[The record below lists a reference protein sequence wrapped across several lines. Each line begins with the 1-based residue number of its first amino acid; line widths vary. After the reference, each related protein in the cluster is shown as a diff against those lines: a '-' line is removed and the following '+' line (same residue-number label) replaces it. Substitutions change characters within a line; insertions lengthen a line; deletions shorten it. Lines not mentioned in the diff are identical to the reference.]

1 MMACRYP
8 LTRRFGPQGWNHT
21 AEIDEYKRRDNP
33 MVADDALLMAYVDG
47 ELSSQQNQELER
59 LIDASPDLAER
70 VSRLMASCLPYEEAF
85 ARQNL
90 PPVPESLKLNIA
102 ALAAQHS
109 AAQAPVGT
117 VPTSGVNS
125 SGKEDSVFSRLF
137 AFLQPKFAWPALTF
151 VAGAACYALVLQIGA
166 FSGALKPGFDAAA
179 PAVAQTSPWVQQAA
193 AYQHLYTRETVA
205 YGAQPTDAVT
215 QTLADI
221 RQVDGLALRVPDLSS
236 AGLTFKRVQ
245 RLRFNNKALIQL
257 VYLPANGAP
266 VALCVMKEPKPDQ
279 SIAQQSVAQMNVVTW
294 RQSELGYA
302 LIGEPEGVDLNAVA
316 RLVADRSAAQ
326 LFAAVPAPMWIAAIQ
341 K

>member
-1 MMACRYP
+1 
-8 LTRRFGPQGWNHT
+8 
-21 AEIDEYKRRDNP
+21 

-70 VSRLMASCLPYEEAF
+70 VSRLMASCLPYDEAF

-90 PPVPESLKLNIA
+90 PPVPESLKLSIA

-109 AAQAPVGT
+109 TAAEPEVAPAQRAADH
-117 VPTSGVNS
+117 P
-125 SGKEDSVFSRLF
+125 SGKADSVFSRLF

-151 VAGAACYALVLQIGA
+151 VAGAACYALVLQVGA
-166 FSGALKPGFDAAA
+166 FSGALKPGFDASA
-179 PAVAQTSPWVQQAA
+179 PAVAQSSPWVQQAA

-205 YGAQPTDAVT
+205 YGVQPTDVVT
-215 QTLADI
+215 KTLADI
-221 RQVDGLALRVPDLSS
+221 RDTDGLALRVPDLSS
-236 AGLTFKRVQ
+236 AGLTFQRVQ

-279 SIAQQSVAQMNVVTW
+279 SITQQSVAQMNVVTW

-302 LIGEPEGVDLNAVA
+302 LIGEPEQGVDLNAVA

-326 LFAAVPAPMWIAAIQ
+326 LFADVPAPMWIAAIQ

>member
-1 MMACRYP
+1 
-8 LTRRFGPQGWNHT
+8 
-21 AEIDEYKRRDNP
+21 

-47 ELSSQQNQELER
+47 ELSPQQNQELER
-59 LIDASPDLAER
+59 LMDASPDLAQR
-70 VSRLMASCLPYEEAF
+70 VSRLMASCLPYEQAF
-85 ARQNL
+85 ARQNV
-90 PPVPESLKLNIA
+90 PPVPESLKLSIA

-109 AAQAPVGT
+109 APGQAKTADTPCAAEKADRG
-117 VPTSGVNS
+117 
-125 SGKEDSVFSRLF
+125 FARLF
-137 AFLQPKFAWPALTF
+137 ALLQPKFAWPALTF
-151 VAGAACYALVLQIGA
+151 VAGAACYALVLQVGA
-166 FSGALKPGFDAAA
+166 FNAAFKPGFDATA

-205 YGAQPTDAVT
+205 YAVQPTDVVT
-215 QTLADI
+215 KTLADI
-221 RQVDGLALRVPDLSS
+221 REVDGLALRVPDLSA
-236 AGLTFKRVQ
+236 AGLTFQRVQ
-245 RLRFNNKALIQL
+245 RLRFNNKALVQL

-302 LIGEPEGVDLNAVA
+302 LIGELEQGVDLNAVA

-326 LFAAVPAPMWIAAIQ
+326 LFADVPAPLWIAAIQ

>member
-1 MMACRYP
+1 
-8 LTRRFGPQGWNHT
+8 
-21 AEIDEYKRRDNP
+21 

-90 PPVPESLKLNIA
+90 PPVPESLKLSIA
-102 ALAAQHS
+102 ALAAQHTAEPAPSRS
-109 AAQAPVGT
+109 AEVSDEKT
-117 VPTSGVNS
+117 
-125 SGKEDSVFSRLF
+125 DSVFSRLF
-137 AFLQPKFAWPALTF
+137 AFFQPKFAWPALTF
-151 VAGAACYALVLQIGA
+151 VAGAACYALVLQVGA
-166 FSGALKPGFDAAA
+166 FSGALKPGIETTA
-179 PAVAQTSPWVQQAA
+179 PAVAQASPWVQQAA
-193 AYQHLYTRETVA
+193 AYQHIR
-205 YGAQPTDAVT
+205 
-215 QTLADI
+215 DI
-221 RQVDGLALRVPDLSS
+221 DGLALRVPDLSS

-257 VYLPANGAP
+257 VYLPASGAP

-279 SIAQQSVAQMNVVTW
+279 SITQQSVAQMNVVTW

-326 LFAAVPAPMWIAAIQ
+326 LFAGAPSPMWIAALQ

>member
-1 MMACRYP
+1 
-8 LTRRFGPQGWNHT
+8 
-21 AEIDEYKRRDNP
+21 

-102 ALAAQHS
+102 ALAAQHTAEPAPSRS
-109 AAQAPVGT
+109 AEVSDEKT
-117 VPTSGVNS
+117 
-125 SGKEDSVFSRLF
+125 DSVFSRLF
-137 AFLQPKFAWPALTF
+137 AFFQPKFAWPALTF
-151 VAGAACYALVLQIGA
+151 IAGAACYALVLQVGA
-166 FSGALKPGFDAAA
+166 FSGALKPGIETTA
-179 PAVAQTSPWVQQAA
+179 PAVAQASPWVQQAA

-205 YGAQPTDAVT
+205 YGAQPTDAIT
-215 QTLADI
+215 KTLADI
-221 RQVDGLALRVPDLSS
+221 RDIDGLALHVPDLSS

-257 VYLPANGAP
+257 VYLPASGAP

-279 SIAQQSVAQMNVVTW
+279 SITQQSVAQMNVVTW

-326 LFAAVPAPMWIAAIQ
+326 LFAGAPSPMWIAALQ

>member
-1 MMACRYP
+1 
-8 LTRRFGPQGWNHT
+8 
-21 AEIDEYKRRDNP
+21 

-90 PPVPESLKLNIA
+90 PPVPESLKLSIA

-109 AAQAPVGT
+109 AAAEPEVAPAQRAAAH
-117 VPTSGVNS
+117 P
-125 SGKEDSVFSRLF
+125 SGKADSVFSRLF
-137 AFLQPKFAWPALTF
+137 ALFQPKFAWPALTF
-151 VAGAACYALVLQIGA
+151 VAGAACYALVLQVGA
-166 FSGALKPGFDAAA
+166 FSGALKPGFDASA

-205 YGAQPTDAVT
+205 YGAQPSDVVT
-215 QTLADI
+215 KTLADI
-221 RQVDGLALRVPDLSS
+221 RDIDGLALRVPDLSS

-279 SIAQQSVAQMNVVTW
+279 SITQQSVAQMNVVTW

-302 LIGEPEGVDLNAVA
+302 LIGEPEQGVDLNAVA

>member
-1 MMACRYP
+1 
-8 LTRRFGPQGWNHT
+8 
-21 AEIDEYKRRDNP
+21 

-90 PPVPESLKLNIA
+90 PPVPESLKLSIA

-109 AAQAPVGT
+109 TAEPAHALADAKT
-117 VPTSGVNS
+117 
-125 SGKEDSVFSRLF
+125 DSVFSRLF
-137 AFLQPKFAWPALTF
+137 AFFQPKFAWPALTF

-166 FSGALKPGFDAAA
+166 LNGALKPGVDTTA
-179 PAVAQTSPWVQQAA
+179 PAVAQASPWVQQAA

-215 QTLADI
+215 KTLADI
-221 RQVDGLALRVPDLSS
+221 RDIDGLALRVPDLSS

-257 VYLPANGAP
+257 VYLPASGAP

-279 SIAQQSVAQMNVVTW
+279 SITQQSVAQMNVVTW

-316 RLVADRSAAQ
+316 RLVADRSAGQ
-326 LFAAVPAPMWIAAIQ
+326 LFTGSPAPMWIASLQ

>member
-1 MMACRYP
+1 
-8 LTRRFGPQGWNHT
+8 
-21 AEIDEYKRRDNP
+21 

-90 PPVPESLKLNIA
+90 PPVPESLKLSIA
-102 ALAAQHS
+102 ALAAQHTAEPAPSRS
-109 AAQAPVGT
+109 AEVSDEKT
-117 VPTSGVNS
+117 
-125 SGKEDSVFSRLF
+125 DSVFSRLF
-137 AFLQPKFAWPALTF
+137 AFFQPKFAWPALTF
-151 VAGAACYALVLQIGA
+151 VAGAACYALVLQVGA
-166 FSGALKPGFDAAA
+166 FSGALKPGIETAA
-179 PAVAQTSPWVQQAA
+179 PAVAQASPWVQQAA

-205 YGAQPTDAVT
+205 YGAQPTDAIT
-215 QTLADI
+215 KTLADI
-221 RQVDGLALRVPDLSS
+221 RDIDGLALRVPDLSS

-257 VYLPANGAP
+257 VYLPASGAP

-279 SIAQQSVAQMNVVTW
+279 SITQQSVAQMNVVTW

-326 LFAAVPAPMWIAAIQ
+326 LFAGAPSPMWIAALQ

>member
-1 MMACRYP
+1 
-8 LTRRFGPQGWNHT
+8 
-21 AEIDEYKRRDNP
+21 

-59 LIDASPDLAER
+59 LIDASPDLAQR

-85 ARQNL
+85 ARQNV
-90 PPVPESLKLNIA
+90 PPVPESLKLSIA
-102 ALAAQHS
+102 ALAAQHTAGSTAGNPKAAATSS
-109 AAQAPVGT
+109 AAEKAD
-117 VPTSGVNS
+117 SG
-125 SGKEDSVFSRLF
+125 FARLF

-151 VAGAACYALVLQIGA
+151 VAGAACYALVLQVGA
-166 FSGALKPGFDAAA
+166 FSGALKPGFDASA

-205 YGAQPTDAVT
+205 YGAQPSDAVT
-215 QTLADI
+215 KTLADI
-221 RQVDGLALRVPDLSS
+221 RDIDGLALRVPDLSS

-279 SIAQQSVAQMNVVTW
+279 AIAQQSVAQMNVVTW

-316 RLVADRSAAQ
+316 RLVADRSAGQ
-326 LFAAVPAPMWIAAIQ
+326 LFTGAPAPLWIAGIQ

>member
-1 MMACRYP
+1 
-8 LTRRFGPQGWNHT
+8 
-21 AEIDEYKRRDNP
+21 

-47 ELSSQQNQELER
+47 DLSPQQNQELER
-59 LIDASPDLAER
+59 LIDASPDLAQR

-85 ARQNL
+85 ARQNV
-90 PPVPESLKLNIA
+90 PPVPESLKLSIA
-102 ALAAQHS
+102 ALAAQHT
-109 AAQAPVGT
+109 AAQAPKT
-117 VPTSGVNS
+117 ASAPTTGRT
-125 SGKEDSVFSRLF
+125 DSVFGRLF

-151 VAGAACYALVLQIGA
+151 VAGAACYALVLQVGA
-166 FSGALKPGFDAAA
+166 FSGVLKPGFDAAA
-179 PAVAQTSPWVQQAA
+179 PAVAQASPWVQQAA

-205 YGAQPTDAVT
+205 YGAQPSDAVIK
-215 QTLADI
+215 TLADI
-221 RQVDGLALRVPDLSS
+221 RNIDGLALRVPDLSA

-279 SIAQQSVAQMNVVTW
+279 SITQQSVAQMNVVTW

-316 RLVADRSAAQ
+316 RLVADRSAGQ
-326 LFAAVPAPMWIAAIQ
+326 LFTGSPAPLWIAGLQ

>member
-1 MMACRYP
+1 
-8 LTRRFGPQGWNHT
+8 
-21 AEIDEYKRRDNP
+21 

-59 LIDASPDLAER
+59 LIEASPDLAQR

-85 ARQNL
+85 AHQNV
-90 PPVPESLKLNIA
+90 PPVPESLKLSIA

-109 AAQAPVGT
+109 AAGEAKTTAAHSAAEKTDRG
-117 VPTSGVNS
+117 
-125 SGKEDSVFSRLF
+125 FSRLF

-151 VAGAACYALVLQIGA
+151 VAGAACYALVLQVGA
-166 FSGALKPGFDAAA
+166 FNGALKPGIDAAA
-179 PAVAQTSPWVQQAA
+179 PTVAQTSPWVQQAA

-205 YGAQPTDAVT
+205 YGAQPTDVVT
-215 QTLADI
+215 KTLADI
-221 RQVDGLALRVPDLSS
+221 RDIDGLALRVPDLSS

-302 LIGEPEGVDLNAVA
+302 LIGEPEQGVDLNAIA
-316 RLVADRSAAQ
+316 RLVADRSAAP
-326 LFAAVPAPMWIAAIQ
+326 LFADVPAPMWIASIQ

>member
-1 MMACRYP
+1 
-8 LTRRFGPQGWNHT
+8 
-21 AEIDEYKRRDNP
+21 

-90 PPVPESLKLNIA
+90 PPVPESLKLSIA

-109 AAQAPVGT
+109 AAAEPEPAPAQRAAVH
-117 VPTSGVNS
+117 P
-125 SGKEDSVFSRLF
+125 SGKADSVFSRLF

-151 VAGAACYALVLQIGA
+151 VAGAACYALVLQVGA
-166 FSGALKPGFDAAA
+166 FSGALKPGFDASA

-205 YGAQPTDAVT
+205 YGAQPSDVVT
-215 QTLADI
+215 KTLADI
-221 RQVDGLALRVPDLSS
+221 RDIDGLALRVPDLSS

-279 SIAQQSVAQMNVVTW
+279 SITQQSVAQMNVVTW

-302 LIGEPEGVDLNAVA
+302 LIGEPEQGVDLNAVA

>member
-1 MMACRYP
+1 
-8 LTRRFGPQGWNHT
+8 
-21 AEIDEYKRRDNP
+21 

-90 PPVPESLKLNIA
+90 PPVPETLKLSIA

-109 AAQAPVGT
+109 TAVEPKVAAAQTTAGHP
-117 VPTSGVNS
+117 
-125 SGKEDSVFSRLF
+125 SGKADSVFSRLF

-151 VAGAACYALVLQIGA
+151 VAGAACYALVLQVGA
-166 FSGALKPGFDAAA
+166 FSGALKPGFDASA
-179 PAVAQTSPWVQQAA
+179 PAVAQSSPWVQQAA

-205 YGAQPTDAVT
+205 YGVQPTDVVT
-215 QTLADI
+215 KTLADI
-221 RQVDGLALRVPDLSS
+221 RDTDGLALRVPDLSS
-236 AGLTFKRVQ
+236 AGLTFQRVQ

-279 SIAQQSVAQMNVVTW
+279 SITQQSVAQMNVVTW

-302 LIGEPEGVDLNAVA
+302 LIGEPEQGVDLNAVA

-326 LFAAVPAPMWIAAIQ
+326 LFADVPAPMWIAAIQ

>member
-1 MMACRYP
+1 
-8 LTRRFGPQGWNHT
+8 
-21 AEIDEYKRRDNP
+21 

-47 ELSSQQNQELER
+47 ELTPQQNQELER

-85 ARQNL
+85 ARQKL

-109 AAQAPVGT
+109 ADAVKAPAPEKATGR
-117 VPTSGVNS
+117 
-125 SGKEDSVFSRLF
+125 KDSVFVRLF
-137 AFLQPKFAWPALTF
+137 AGLRPKFAWPALSF
-151 VAGAACYALVLQIGA
+151 VAGAACYALVLQVGVLN
-166 FSGALKPGFDAAA
+166 GGGKPAIDVAA
-179 PAVAQTSPWVQQAA
+179 PAVAQASPWVQQAA

-205 YGAQPTDAVT
+205 YGAQPADVVT

-221 RQVDGLALRVPDLSS
+221 RQIDGLPLRVPDLSS

-245 RLRFNNKALIQL
+245 RLSFNNRALIQL
-257 VYLPANGAP
+257 VYLPERGAP

-279 SIAQQSVAQMNVVTW
+279 GVAQQTVAQMNVVTW

-316 RLVADRSAAQ
+316 RLVADRSAGQ
-326 LFAAVPAPMWIAAIQ
+326 LFAVSRAPLWIADIQ

>member
-1 MMACRYP
+1 
-8 LTRRFGPQGWNHT
+8 
-21 AEIDEYKRRDNP
+21 

-90 PPVPESLKLNIA
+90 PPVPESLKLSIA

-109 AAQAPVGT
+109 AAAEPEPAPAQRAAVH
-117 VPTSGVNS
+117 P
-125 SGKEDSVFSRLF
+125 SGKADSVFSRLF

-151 VAGAACYALVLQIGA
+151 VAGAACYALVLQVGA
-166 FSGALKPGFDAAA
+166 FSGALKPGFDANA

-205 YGAQPTDAVT
+205 YGAQPSDVVT
-215 QTLADI
+215 KTLADI
-221 RQVDGLALRVPDLSS
+221 RDIDGLALRVPDLSS

-279 SIAQQSVAQMNVVTW
+279 SITQQSVAQMNVVTW

-302 LIGEPEGVDLNAVA
+302 LIGEPEQGVDLNAVA

>member
-1 MMACRYP
+1 
-8 LTRRFGPQGWNHT
+8 
-21 AEIDEYKRRDNP
+21 

-85 ARQNL
+85 ARQNV
-90 PPVPESLKLNIA
+90 PPVPESLKLSIA
-102 ALAAQHS
+102 ALSAQHS
-109 AAQAPVGT
+109 AAHTARATAAPA
-117 VPTSGVNS
+117 PTSIS
-125 SGKEDSVFSRLF
+125 AEKTDSVFARLF
-137 AFLQPKFAWPALTF
+137 ALFEPKFAWPAVTF
-151 VAGAACYALVLQIGA
+151 AAGAACCALVLQLGA
-166 FSGALKPGFDAAA
+166 FNGALKPGFDASA
-179 PAVAQTSPWVQQAA
+179 PAVAQTSAWVQQAA
-193 AYQHLYTRETVA
+193 AYQHLYTRDTVA
-205 YGAQPTDAVT
+205 YAVQPSDVVSK
-215 QTLADI
+215 TLADI
-221 RQVDGLALRVPDLSS
+221 RQVDGLALRVPDLTS
-236 AGLTFKRVQ
+236 AGLTFQRIQ
-245 RLRFNNKALIQL
+245 RLRFNDKALVQL
-257 VYLPANGAP
+257 VYLPVNGAP

-326 LFAAVPAPMWIAAIQ
+326 LFAGSSAPLWIAGIQ